1 MIDYVANYYGAEKR
15 PYICK
20 KFVSS
25 SGEESHTAINVGNED
40 EIDQISPE
48 TIYEHMDNVL
58 RYLDEKMDSMSIV
71 QLDELRSP
79 EPWPIKGWS
88 EVEWCQTEIVLWW
101 RYVYYKDYDER
112 FNAELQREFDE
123 EQARQQA
130 LSDEQQARIDSG
142 EIEDHYHDPITGE
155 HVTVDPEA
163 TTTTEETPA

>member
-1 MIDYVANYYGAEKR
+1 MIEYVANYYGAEKR

-25 SGEESHTAINVGNED
+25 SGEESHTGINVGNED
-40 EIDQISPE
+40 ETGQLSPE
-48 TIYEHMDNVL
+48 IIYEHMDNVL
-58 RYLDEKMDSMSIV
+58 RYLDEKMDTMSIV

-88 EVEWCQTEIVLWW
+88 EVEWCQNEIVLWW

-130 LSDEQQARIDSG
+130 LMESSG
-142 EIEDHYHDPITGE
+142 TVVEDHYHDPITGE
-155 HVTVDPEA
+155 HVTVDPET